1 MTRTFRILLALAQL
15 LGNMIFSGIAVDE
28 SISAYCWRRGYT
40 KRVAVIDWLMGEK
53 DHCKTAYM
61 NEKNGSQNAPEY
73 HKDQ

>member
-1 MTRTFRILLALAQL
+1 MTRTFKILLNLDNL
-15 LGNMIFSGIAVDE
+15 CGSILFEGIGAEE

-61 NEKNGSQNAPEY
+61 NEKNGAQNAPEY
-73 HKDQ
+73 SK